1 MTSNPKDTD
10 TLISYLLGDLSP
22 DEVREIESRLLE
34 EKPLRKQ
41 LLELSTEESALT
53 DWAKSEEVSASLD
66 DRTFQDCPSSPPSP
80 SPTSSFSKPT
90 LAWLAA
96 AAAITLG
103 VFGITWWS
111 QSQKTSPSSTP
122 LASSPGLALFAA
134 SIDAHWIDSDPQPGS
149 SLAAGQYQLNSG
161 SVDLVFSD
169 GAKVS
174 VGGPAVFELKSAR
187 HLHLESGQAV
197 ARISDEALGF
207 IVTSPGSEVIDLGT
221 EFGLSVDA
229 SGQTDVHVLDGL
241 VEVHPSKPHNSTPGV
256 TISEGQA
263 RRFENS
269 PTNTSTAIP
278 LSSRANLL
286 GVSHVDA
293 LGLELLRGSVRITE
307 ELSSSAFK
315 KEESDQNW
323 IDLIPEKQ
331 AVTLPQSLSVSIDS
345 SGSYRD
351 FETIEKTIHPE
362 APLDSYLLHFRP
374 GNLEQVQGII
384 RFDQPIV
391 AILCTG
397 DHLLESDLLFGSTT
411 SFYPKNSNPFRGLEP
426 NGRPTAS
433 QSNPNWQPDEIVLSQ
448 DRHTISIRTFANTER
463 GYDQV
468 RILTRA
474 R

>member
-1 MTSNPKDTD
+1 MTSNPKDTEA
-10 TLISYLLGDLSP
+10 LLSYLLGDLSA
-22 DEVREIESRLLE
+22 DEVRKIEERLLE
-34 EKPLRKQ
+34 DKALRKQ
-41 LLELSTEESALT
+41 LLELSTEEAALT

-66 DRTFQDCPSSPPSP
+66 DRTFQDRVPSP
-80 SPTSSFSKPT
+80 SPKSTFSEPVI
-90 LAWLAA
+90 WLAA
-96 AAAITLG
+96 AAVLVLG
-103 VFGITWWS
+103 FFGMTWWG
-111 QSQKTSPSSTP
+111 QPEKTSPSP
-122 LASSPGLALFAA
+122 IASSQSIALFAA
-134 SIDAHWIDSDPQPGS
+134 SIDAHWIGSDPQPGS
-149 SLAAGQYQLNSG
+149 SLSAGQYQLSSG

-241 VEVHPSKPHNSTPGV
+241 VEVHPSKPNNASSGV

-269 PTNTSTAIP
+269 PANTSTAIP

-315 KEESDQNW
+315 KEESEQNW

-331 AVTLPQSLSVSIDS
+331 AISLPGSLAISIDS
-345 SGSYRD
+345 AGSYRD
-351 FETIEKTIHPE
+351 FETIEKTINPE

-397 DHLLESDLLFGSTT
+397 DHLRESDLLFGTPA
-411 SFYPKNSNPFRGLEP
+411 SFYPKGANPFRGLEP
-426 NGRPTAS
+426 NGRPTALNAHKT
-433 QSNPNWQPDEIVLSQ
+433 NPNWQPDEIVLSQ
-448 DRHTISIRTFANTER
+448 DRHTISIRAFANTER

>member
-1 MTSNPKDTD
+1 MTPNPKDTE
-10 TLISYLLGDLSP
+10 TLLSYLLGDLSA
-22 DEVREIESRLLE
+22 DEVRKIEERLLE
-34 EKPLRKQ
+34 DKALRKQ
-41 LLELSTEESALT
+41 LLELSTEEAALT

-66 DRTFQDCPSSPPSP
+66 DRTFQDRVPSP
-80 SPTSSFSKPT
+80 STKSTFSKPVI
-90 LAWLAA
+90 WLTA

-103 VFGITWWS
+103 VFGLTWWS
-111 QSQKTSPSSTP
+111 QSQKTFPSSATIAP
-122 LASSPGLALFAA
+122 SQGIALFAA
-134 SIDAHWIDSDPQPGS
+134 SIDAHWIDANPDPGS
-149 SLAAGQYQLNSG
+149 SLTAGQYQLSSG

-241 VEVHPSKPHNSTPGV
+241 VEVHPSNPNNSTPGV

-269 PTNTSTAIP
+269 PANTSTAIP

-315 KEESDQNW
+315 KEESKQNW

-331 AVTLPQSLSVSIDS
+331 AVTLPQSLAVSIDS

-397 DHLLESDLLFGSTT
+397 DHLLESDPLFGSST

-426 NGRPTAS
+426 NGRPTALNAHKT
-433 QSNPNWQPDEIVLSQ
+433 NPDWQPDEIVLSQ
-448 DRHTISIRTFANTER
+448 DRHTISIRAFANTER